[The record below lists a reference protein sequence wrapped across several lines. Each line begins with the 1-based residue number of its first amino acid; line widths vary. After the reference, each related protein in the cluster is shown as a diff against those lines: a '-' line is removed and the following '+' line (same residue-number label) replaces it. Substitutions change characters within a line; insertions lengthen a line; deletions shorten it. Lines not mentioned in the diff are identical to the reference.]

1 MALHDNPH
9 VRQRQLAVR
18 AGSPDEA
25 VFIVETDL
33 VLDAAAEGY
42 DATAIEI
49 LNQEIAE
56 ELRDLKV
63 DKIEIVP
70 IVPGG

>member
-1 MALHDNPH
+1 MALSDNPH
-9 VRQRQLAVR
+9 VRHRRLTLR
-18 AGSPDEA
+18 AGSPADL
-25 VFIVETDL
+25 VFVVETDL

-49 LNQEIAE
+49 LNREIAE

-70 IVPGG
+70 FVS